1 MAEGKWIDG
10 LEAEMP
16 VAEAARIV
24 LAVRFGVV
32 CTHVPAAVDSPYEDR
47 EHVHQLRVGAR
58 RATAAL
64 KAFDDYLSKKEIKAA
79 NKALRAIRQAA
90 GDARDWDVFIESL
103 ETTRSLKDSGG
114 KPALD
119 FLLGYALGERS
130 AAQKRLEK
138 AAEKTRD
145 KLEALAAE
153 LPEQVRES
161 GKHSEET
168 FGKLAEADLADRF
181 QEFAAAVA
189 ERPTDPD
196 ELHELRILGKHLRY
210 AIEIFAGCF
219 GPPLKEKLYPA
230 IEAMQEFLGELQD
243 ARVGIERMEALRSMA
258 RQALGAEW
266 ARLRPGLTKVIAGL
280 RAKVRSGKKRFT
292 TWANEWEKLVEEYS
306 LEVLERS

>member
-1 MAEGKWIDG
+1 
-10 LEAEMP
+10 
-16 VAEAARIV
+16 
-24 LAVRFGVV
+24 
-32 CTHVPAAVDSPYEDR
+32 
-47 EHVHQLRVGAR
+47 LRVGAR

-64 KAFDDYLSKKEIKAA
+64 KAFDDCLPKKQAKAA
-79 NKALRAIRQAA
+79 NKALRTIRQAA

-103 ETTRSLKDSGG
+103 ETTRSLKDSCG

-130 AAQKRLEK
+130 AAQTRLEE

-145 KLEALAAE
+145 DLEALAAE
-153 LPEQVRES
+153 LPEQVREG
-161 GKHSEET
+161 GKHSEQT
-168 FGKLAEADLADRF
+168 FGKLAEVDLSERF
-181 QEFAAAVA
+181 KQFAAAVA

-230 IEAMQEFLGELQD
+230 IETMQEFLGELQD

-280 RAKVRSGKKRFT
+280 RAKVRSGKKRFA
-292 TWANEWEKLVEEYS
+292 TWANEWEKLAEEYP
-306 LEVLERS
+306 LEACENPIRDR

>member
-1 MAEGKWIDG
+1 
-10 LEAEMP
+10 
-16 VAEAARIV
+16 
-24 LAVRFGVV
+24 
-32 CTHVPAAVDSPYEDR
+32 THLDPALDSPYADS

-64 KAFDDYLSKKEIKAA
+64 KAFDSSLPKKHAKAA
-79 NKALRAIRQAA
+79 NKALRTIRLAA
-90 GDARDWDVFIESL
+90 GDARDWDVFIEAL
-103 ETTRSLKDSGG
+103 EKTRSLKESGG

-130 AAQKRLEK
+130 AAQTRLEE

-145 KLEALAAE
+145 DLEALAAD
-153 LPEQVRES
+153 LPERIRES

-168 FGKLAEADLADRF
+168 FGKLAEADLGDRF

-230 IEAMQEFLGELQD
+230 IETMQEFLGELQD

-258 RQALGAEW
+258 RQTLGAEW
-266 ARLRPGLTKVIAGL
+266 ARLRPGLTKMIAGL
-280 RAKVRSGKKRFT
+280 RAKVRSGKKRFAS
-292 TWANEWEKLVEEYS
+292 WANEWEELAEEYP
-306 LEVLERS
+306 L